1 MQIKVSRR
9 TKCRLCESSH
19 LELVVPLAPTPV
31 AEKYASKDELDKP
44 TPSYPLDLYFCRDC
58 SHVQMLDVV
67 DPAFLFADYTYQSGN
82 TKKIV
87 DHFDEIA
94 ESTMRRYKITGGLAV
109 DIGSNDG
116 SLLSRFKQRGMKV
129 LGVDPAKEIARKAI
143 ESGVPTITDF
153 MSIDIAKKIKQEH
166 GAASVVTAFNV
177 FAHNDDIA
185 GMADSIRELLAPGGV
200 FVFEASYLLDI
211 LERMLLGTI
220 FHEHVS
226 HHSVKPMVSFLKRHG
241 LELIDVQRNS
251 IQGGSIVG
259 TVQLLGGTYAVS
271 KTVGDLL
278 ELESARNLD
287 RPETLKKF
295 SNDLQLLKR
304 KLDEMMADLKRQG
317 KTIWGYG
324 AARSGTTLIS
334 QMNLAKVI
342 THIVDDSP
350 DKQNKFSPGDHI
362 PVLPTKALYE
372 KMPDYVF
379 ILAWIHAAPI
389 IKNNQA
395 YLEKG
400 GRFIICVPEIQVVG
414 PEHQEKK

>member
-1 MQIKVSRR
+1 MQVKVTRR
-9 TKCRLCESSH
+9 KTCRLCDGSR

-31 AEKYASKDELDKP
+31 AEKYATKEELEQP
-44 TPSYPLDLYFCRDC
+44 TPSYPLDLYICRDC
-58 SHVQMLDVV
+58 GHVQMLDVV
-67 DPAFLFADYTYQSGN
+67 DPAFLFADYTYQSGK

-87 DHFDEIA
+87 EHFDEIA
-94 ESTMRRYKITGGLAV
+94 ETTLRRYNITGGLAV

-116 SLLSRFKQRGMKV
+116 TLLSRFKLRGMLV
-129 LGVDPAKEIARKAI
+129 LGVDPAKEIAAKAT

-153 MSIDIAKKIKQEH
+153 MSLGLAKKIKLEH
-166 GAASVVTAFNV
+166 GAASVVCAFNV

-211 LERMLLGTI
+211 LDRMLLGTI

-259 TVQLLGGTYAVS
+259 TVQLVGGPHPVA

-278 ELESARNLD
+278 EIEQARKLD
-287 RPETLKKF
+287 QPETLKKF
-295 SNDLQLLKR
+295 SQDLQKLKGQ
-304 KLDEMMADLKRQG
+304 LEAMMADLKRQG
-317 KTIWGYG
+317 KTIWGFG
-324 AARSGTTLIS
+324 AARSGTTLIA

-362 PVLPTKALYE
+362 PILPTKALYE
-372 KMPDYVF
+372 QMPDYVF
-379 ILAWIHAAPI
+379 ILAWIHAQPI
-389 IKNNQA
+389 INNNRA
-395 YLEKG
+395 YLERG
-400 GRFIICVPEIQVVG
+400 GRFILCVPEIRVVG
-414 PEHQEKK
+414 PDDLEKK